1 MFNNITDKQYFSK
14 EFYYLLCYWYNWIQW
29 TTMKNETLYLYRYRN
44 GFLIRFP
51 GYLKGRRKMKSEV
64 FRASTGRA
72 MSFVQTETMQWE
84 TMQATD
90 FLVGDWM
97 NATRVS
103 QRRGAKFGGRLASL
117 QKNHPAHQPA
127 SIL

>member
-1 MFNNITDKQYFSK
+1 
-14 EFYYLLCYWYNWIQW
+14 
-29 TTMKNETLYLYRYRN
+29 
-44 GFLIRFP
+44 
-51 GYLKGRRKMKSEV
+51 MKSEV
-64 FRASTGRA
+64 FRASIERA